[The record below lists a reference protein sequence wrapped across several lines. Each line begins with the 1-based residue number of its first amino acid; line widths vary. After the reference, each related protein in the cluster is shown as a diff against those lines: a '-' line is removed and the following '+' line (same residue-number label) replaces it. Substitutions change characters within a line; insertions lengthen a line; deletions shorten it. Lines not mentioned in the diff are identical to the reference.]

1 MVEEVNLDNNN
12 TDRERFRC
20 AILFR
25 GQNGSFAFISGNFVA
40 RFEQGNTTQTF
51 HFKKERLKNMKK
63 NSQWYFKSEVK
74 NMIMLF
80 TQYVMFVVAVQ
91 TSNQFIFPVF

>member
-1 MVEEVNLDNNN
+1 MVGEDNIDNNN
-12 TDRERFRC
+12 DRERFRC

-63 NSQWYFKSEVK
+63 NSQWHFRSEVK
-74 NMIMLF
+74 KMKILF
-80 TQYVMFVVAVQ
+80 IQYVMFVVAVE
-91 TSNQFIFPVF
+91 TCNQFIFPMF

>member
-1 MVEEVNLDNNN
+1 MVEEASIDNN

-51 HFKKERLKNMKK
+51 HFEKERLKNMKK

-74 NMIMLF
+74 EYEHAIYTICHFRSCCTDM
-80 TQYVMFVVAVQ
+80 
-91 TSNQFIFPVF
+91 

>member
-1 MVEEVNLDNNN
+1 MVEEASIDNN

-74 NMIMLF
+74 NMSILF
-80 TQYVMFVVAVQ
+80 TQFVIFVVTVQ
-91 TSNQFIFPVF
+91 TCNQFVFPLF